1 VALRLLPDGLQVRG
15 RAQKK
20 VTLEG
25 IGFLPYQVALLQ
37 RMFKRTNGAN
47 YISGP
52 TGSDKSTT
60 LKYVLEHLI
69 ELYPHMVGYTVEDP
83 PEYKIKGWDQ
93 VPMNDQ
99 EGVSKDSMSRK
110 DLAALIIATLMR
122 ADPDIGMIGEI
133 RDGATAL
140 AAYRFA
146 ETGHRLWST
155 VHANDVWEI
164 LSRLFDL
171 LRESGMHDP
180 EKVLCTTSNLSGL
193 MAQRLVP
200 GLCNGCKM
208 PLVGNERRV
217 DPVIMEDLRACL
229 GDDYAAKS
237 EHIRIRGNGCQR
249 CIQDKDAHRPD
260 SWRTDDSVGMMGRE
274 FTCEIVVPNQPL
286 LDIVAKEGPTVAKRV
301 WMKQGGKTLVDHAIH
316 LMLLGRVSPE
326 AIPSFVGDFDQAA
339 HMQIAAY
346 AAAHEALREAA

>member
-1 VALRLLPDGLQVRG
+1 MESL
-15 RAQKK
+15 
-20 VTLEG
+20 
-25 IGFLPYQVALLQ
+25 GFLPYQIAMLQ

-47 YISGP
+47 YVSGP
-52 TGSDKSTT
+52 TGSGKSTT
-60 LKYVLEHLI
+60 LKYLLEHLT
-69 ELYPHMVGYTVEDP
+69 ETYPHMVCYTVEDP

-99 EGVSKDSMSRK
+99 EGVSKESMSRK
-110 DLAALIIATLMR
+110 EQAALIIATLMR
-122 ADPDIGMIGEI
+122 ADPDIGMLGEI

-171 LRESGMHDP
+171 LRESGMYNP

-200 GLCNGCKM
+200 GLCNGCKL
-208 PLVGNERRV
+208 PLLGNEQRV
-217 DPVIMEDLRACL
+217 DPVILEDLRACL
-229 GDDYAAKS
+229 PDYDTAA
-237 EHIRIRGNGCQR
+237 ETIRIRGNGCAR
-249 CIQDKDAHRPD
+249 CIEDKDSHKPD
-260 SWRTDDSVGMMGRE
+260 SWRTDDSVGMLGRE
-274 FTCEIVVPNQPL
+274 FTCEIVVPSQPL
-286 LDIVAKEGPTVAKRV
+286 LDIVAEHGTTVAKRV

-326 AIPSFVGDFDQAA
+326 AIPAFAGDFDQAA

-346 AAAHEALREAA
+346 DAAHAALREVA